1 MSDEPEILD
10 PEMTQDDEGYI
21 ANSDAGR
28 MGKAVEYLV
37 AAGCILTTRGKLN
50 VSTSL
55 VDDEGVDLVFFARGS
70 TTTLAVQVKARMSD
84 SKTVRTK
91 AQFVAFVRE
100 ATFAP
105 RNDLD
110 MLFVLADVVQGRYTA
125 AWLVPSPV
133 FAELAKVRSNGT
145 RRFSASLKPASKDQ
159 CAAYRLSPTE
169 LPLTVL
175 ERLSQL
181 AEV

>member
-1 MSDEPEILD
+1 LSDEVLD
-10 PEMTQDDEGYI
+10 TDEDGGEYLI
-21 ANSDAGR
+21 KSPDAGR

-37 AAGCILTTRGKLN
+37 AASCILCTRGQLN

-91 AQFVAFVRE
+91 KQFVAFVRE
-100 ATFAP
+100 ATFTP
-105 RNDLD
+105 RSDLD
-110 MLFVLADVVQGRYTA
+110 KLFVLADVVEGRYTT
-125 AWLVPSPV
+125 AWLVPSTV

-145 RRFSASLKPASKDQ
+145 RRFSASLKDGTKDQ
-159 CAAYRLSPTE
+159 WAAYRLSPQE
-169 LPLTVL
+169 LPLKL
-175 ERLSQL
+175 LSCL
-181 AEV
+181 GELGKS